1 MHMISH
7 GPTRAAKGATA
18 ALLLVLALCLPGL
31 ASAKAKNVIMLIPDG
46 VSSEQYTLARWF
58 KGAPLTMDSIRSGAV
73 KTFIADSA
81 VADSAPAGTA
91 YAAGVRTSDKFV
103 GVGPKA
109 DVLPVLETP
118 AEDMRHRPLANVL
131 EGAKLLGKSTGLV
144 ATSRVTHATPAD
156 FAAHVPNRKMEN
168 EIMEQLVHQDIDVV
182 MGGGR
187 RHLLPKDQKGK
198 REDGEDLT
206 KILLARGY
214 AMPKKAEELA
224 AVKSGKVFAMFAGSH
239 MTAEIDRKELAP
251 NDPDLAAMT
260 AKAIELLSNN
270 PKGFFL
276 MVEGSQIDW
285 ADHANDPG
293 HLLSDTLAFDDA
305 VRVALDFAKK
315 DKDTLV
321 LVASDHNTGGMS
333 IGNYS
338 TSSNYSQMKLETLLD
353 PLKKMKRS
361 VGAMWDRLGEEKT
374 PEKIKA
380 EVAESWGMDI
390 SDEEALR
397 ILEVSKQYEADPS
410 YAIGEVLCPNH
421 TLIGWTTHGHT
432 GGDVPFF
439 SYGPNR
445 PVGLFDAPEVGG
457 LLAAGLGLDMD
468 KLNARLFVEPAKA
481 LPEAKVELDET
492 DKANPVIK
500 VTYKGKT
507 AELPADKNVL
517 KMDGKETLLEGV
529 AVYAPDAGKAY
540 VPLQAANLIAG
551 KKDKLPDVSK

>member
-1 MHMISH
+1 MDILSLSA
-7 GPTRAAKGATA
+7 GRPVRRAAAF
-18 ALLLVLALCLPGL
+18 LLVFALCCPGL
-31 ASAKAKNVIMLIPDG
+31 AMAKAKNVIMLIPDG
-46 VSSEQYTLARWF
+46 VSSEQYTLTRWF
-58 KGAPLTMDSIRSGAV
+58 KGAPLTLDSIRSGAV
-73 KTFIADSA
+73 KTFIADSV

-91 YAAGVRTSDKFV
+91 YATGVRTSDKFI

-118 AEDMRHRPLANVL
+118 AEDLRYKPLANVL

-156 FAAHVPNRKMEN
+156 FAAHVPSRAMEN
-168 EIMEQLVHQDIDVV
+168 EIMEQLVHQDVDVV

-206 KILLARGY
+206 KVLEARGY
-214 AMPKKAEELA
+214 AMPKKADELA
-224 AVKSGKVFAMFAGSH
+224 AVTSGKVFAMFAGSH
-239 MTAEIDRKELAP
+239 MTAELDRKELAP
-251 NDPDLAAMT
+251 NDPSLADMT
-260 AKAIELLSNN
+260 AKAIELLSAN

-305 VRVALDFAKK
+305 VKIALDFAKK
-315 DKDTLV
+315 NKDTLV

-338 TSSNYSQMKLETLLD
+338 TSSTYSQTKLDKLLD

-361 VGAMWDRLGEEKT
+361 VGAMWDRIGDEKT

-380 EVAESWGMDI
+380 EVADSWGLEI
-390 SDEEALR
+390 TDEDAAK
-397 ILEVSKQYEADPS
+397 ILEVSKQYEGDPS
-410 YAIGEVLCPNH
+410 YAIGEVLCPKY

-439 SYGPNR
+439 SYGPDR

-457 LLAAGLGLDMD
+457 LLAEGLGLDMN

-481 LPEAKVELDET
+481 LPGAEAALDET

-500 VTYKGKT
+500 VTFKGKT
-507 AELPADKNVL
+507 AELPTDKNIL

-529 AVYAPDAGKAY
+529 AVYAPDTGKAY
-540 VPLQAANLIAG
+540 IPLQAANLIAG
-551 KKDKLPDVSK
+551 KKDKLPGVSK